1 MRLAF
6 LCYVRH
12 FANVPLSFMAGLEKR
27 SLIISILDYRCQ
39 YTSFHAKSAT
49 EHFGKSYVLLKN
61 SLTRYYGYINLGIL
75 EKHKCSPA
83 YSPFLPLLP

>member
-27 SLIISILDYRCQ
+27 GLTISIIDYRCQ

-49 EHFGKSYVLLKN
+49 EHFVESYVLLKN
-61 SLTRYYGYINLGIL
+61 SLAMYYGFINLGIAG
-75 EKHKCSPA
+75 KT
-83 YSPFLPLLP
+83 